1 LAILKPDELNIISH
15 SEEQTRRYGAKLG
28 MLLRKGD
35 VICLSGD
42 MGAGKTVFTSGIGT
56 GWGSLYPV
64 TSPTFVLVHEHKREK
79 DRQRLYHLDCYRLE
93 NPRDVVSIGFD
104 DLLDSGTLII
114 EWPERIES
122 ALPSAY
128 LWVDLR
134 VVDDT
139 RRNLIFKGNSPYY
152 LNLITTFREK
162 TFGA

>member
-15 SEEQTRRYGAKLG
+15 SEDQTRRYGAKLG
-28 MLLRKGD
+28 MLLNKGD

-42 MGAGKTVFTSGIGT
+42 MGAGKTVLTSGIGA

-93 NPRDVVSIGFD
+93 NPSDVTSIGFD

-122 ALPSAY
+122 ALPSDY
-128 LWVDLR
+128 LWVNLR

-152 LNLITTFREK
+152 LNLITKFREK